1 MAVSSPPHCPN
12 PALEADAQPTDS
24 GVDGARLPETPYRGL
39 DGAGGGPEPPPPR
52 GARSQAAALQL
63 LALSDGDDEGERAPW
78 PGCIPMDSMGGH
90 PVDAGRC
97 RIAPGGV
104 THLGTMAHRIRR
116 ELDPDRGGGPAH
128 VCSELLQAGV
138 HEEPPQ
144 RREALPRGTLR
155 GSRRAAEQGPGVVLE
170 RTGCDRQGLAGV
182 RPRPGRAVGRP
193 AGAVPPG
200 ARTGA
205 PGAGGAARAPRTA
218 AHSTWM
224 PS

>member
-1 MAVSSPPHCPN
+1 MACRPRPTASSSTGADRSWPCHHHHIAPN
-12 PALEADAQPTDS
+12 PALEADAQPTGS

-116 ELDPDRGGGPAH
+116 ELDRRSGPRRRPCPR
-128 VCSELLQAGV
+128 V
-138 HEEPPQ
+138 Q
-144 RREALPRGTLR
+144 RAAPSRS
-155 GSRRAAEQGPGVVLE
+155 SRRAAA
-170 RTGCDRQGLAGV
+170 T
-182 RPRPGRAVGRP
+182 PRSST
-193 AGAVPPG
+193 
-200 ARTGA
+200 ARDAT
-205 PGAGGAARAPRTA
+205 RK
-218 AHSTWM
+218 
-224 PS
+224 PSRC